1 VCVCGFVP
9 VGCVVVVLK
18 LAQSI
23 NVKAAIEAE
32 ARRRARAGATF
43 SRLEAEVPSE
53 KAPHLV
59 SLRLTTNCTRISSD
73 A

>member
-43 SRLEAEVPSE
+43 SRLEARY
-53 KAPHLV
+53 L
-59 SLRLTTNCTRISSD
+59 
-73 A
+73 